1 MRILLIEDDPRSLF
15 ALQSVLQS
23 RGYDVAGYAT
33 AEEADRCN
41 GHPYDAAIIDI
52 RLPGEQGPDYA
63 RRLLAQHPD
72 TRILFVTA
80 YDSIPPLNTPIPGSV
95 VLIKPIDVDLL
106 TRLL

>member
-15 ALQSVLQS
+15 ALHSVLQS
-23 RGYDVAGYAT
+23 RGYDVTGYAT
-33 AEEADRCN
+33 AEEAAACN

-63 RRLLAQHPD
+63 QRLHAKHPD

-80 YDSIPPLNTPIPGSV
+80 YDGVPQLKTAIPGSV
-95 VLIKPIDVDLL
+95 VLIKPIAVDRL